1 MWYAFYVAWAR
12 TDGNDR
18 LSWAA
23 RPLCPLDLVVRSP
36 RNAESFKDWGFG
48 FMSSVID
55 RSSSR
60 IKPEKIEQA
69 VIRFAGDSGDGMQ
82 ITGSQFTNTVALYG
96 NDIATFPD
104 FPAEIRAPAGTLPG
118 VSGYQ
123 LHFASSDVY
132 TPGDAVDVLIAMN
145 PAALKV
151 NIADLKPNGILIV
164 NSDSFGENDLRKA
177 QLTANPLE
185 DHSLDKY
192 RLFSVELE
200 RLTRVSLEHLGLD
213 AKSMDRCK
221 NFFALGM
228 CYWLYN
234 RSTESTVRWIEDKF
248 KNKPLLVE
256 ANKLA
261 MKAGYSYCEATEAFQ
276 ISYEI
281 PPAQLAPGSYRN
293 MSGNQALALG
303 FVTASQKS
311 GLRLFQGSYPITPA
325 SDILHELAQYKDFG
339 VMTFQAEDEIAA
351 VTSTIGAAYA
361 GALGLTTTSGP
372 GMALKTEAIGLA
384 IAVEIPLVICDI
396 QRGGPS
402 TGLPTK
408 TEQADLLQALFGR
421 NSEAPVPV
429 IAPATPSDCF
439 WAAIEASRIAVKYM
453 VPVILLSDGYL
464 ANGAEPWRIP
474 DLAEIPEIPVQFA
487 TEPNSPGGYLPYKR
501 NPDTLARPWAV
512 PGTPGLE
519 HRIGGLEKQDVTGN
533 INYEP
538 LNHENMVRIRAAKVA
553 AIAQDIPEA
562 VPSGDPKGD
571 LLIIAWGSTHGAI
584 TAAVNAQRAEGRKI
598 GHVHLRHLNPLPS
611 NLGDV
616 IKRYKHVL
624 VPELNMGQLLWI
636 LRAKFLVD
644 AVGLN
649 KIQGRPFKQAELEQ
663 KIEEMLGVD

>member
-1 MWYAFYVAWAR
+1 MSTVIE
-12 TDGNDR
+12 T
-18 LSWAA
+18 
-23 RPLCPLDLVVRSP
+23 PL
-36 RNAESFKDWGFG
+36 
-48 FMSSVID
+48 
-55 RSSSR
+55 SR
-60 IKPEKIEQA
+60 IRPKKIDQA

-151 NIADLKPNGILIV
+151 NIADLKANGILIV
-164 NSDSFGENDLRKA
+164 NSDSFKETDLRKA
-177 QLTANPLE
+177 QMAANPLE
-185 DHSLDKY
+185 DHSLDKF
-192 RLFSVELE
+192 RVFSVELE
-200 RLTRVSLEHLGLD
+200 RLTRVALEHLGLD

-234 RSTESTVRWIEDKF
+234 RSMESTTRWIQDKF

-281 PPAQLAPGSYRN
+281 PPAQLAPGVYRN
-293 MSGNQALALG
+293 LSGNQALALG

-325 SDILHELAQYKDFG
+325 SDILHELSQYKDFG

-351 VTSTIGAAYA
+351 ITSAIGAAYA
-361 GALGLTTTSGP
+361 GALAITTTSGP
-372 GMALKTEAIGLA
+372 GMALKTEALGLA
-384 IAVEIPLVICDI
+384 VAVEIPLVICDI

-421 NSEAPVPV
+421 NSEAPVPIV
-429 IAPATPSDCF
+429 APATPSDCF
-439 WAAIEASRIAVKYM
+439 WAALEASRIAVKYM
-453 VPVILLSDGYL
+453 VPVIVLSDGYL

-474 DLAEIPEIPVQFA
+474 DVNEIPEFTVKFA
-487 TEPNSPGGYLPYKR
+487 KEPNAPNGYLPYKR
-501 NPDTLARPWAV
+501 DPQTLARPWAV
-512 PGTPGLE
+512 PGTAGLE
-519 HRIGGLEKQDVTGN
+519 HRVGGLEKQDVTGN

-553 AIAQDIPEA
+553 AVAQDIPDV
-562 VPSGDPKGD
+562 VPAGDTQGD
-571 LLIIAWGSTHGAI
+571 LLIVAWGSTHGAI
-584 TAAVNAQRAEGRKI
+584 TAAVKTQRAEGRKI

-611 NLGDV
+611 NLGEV
-616 IKRYKHVL
+616 ISSYKQVL

-636 LRAKFLVD
+636 LRAKYLVD
-644 AVGLN
+644 AIGLN
-649 KIQGRPFKQAELEQ
+649 KIQGRPFKQAELEE
-663 KIEEMLGVD
+663 KIEELLGT

>member
-1 MWYAFYVAWAR
+1 MSTLAEVPPVKTR
-12 TDGNDR
+12 R
-18 LSWAA
+18 EV
-23 RPLCPLDLVVRSP
+23 LD
-36 RNAESFKDWGFG
+36 
-48 FMSSVID
+48 
-55 RSSSR
+55 
-60 IKPEKIEQA
+60 QA

-82 ITGSQFTNTVALYG
+82 ITGSQFTNTAALYG

-104 FPAEIRAPAGTLPG
+104 YPAEIRAPAGTIPG
-118 VSGYQ
+118 VSGFQ
-123 LHFASSDVY
+123 LHFSSNEVY
-132 TPGDAVDVLIAMN
+132 TPGDAIDVLIAMN

-151 NIADLKPNGILIV
+151 NIADLKSNGILIV
-164 NSDSFGENDLRKA
+164 NSDSFKEGDLRKA
-177 QLTANPLE
+177 QMTSNPLE
-185 DHSLDKY
+185 DHSLDKF

-200 RLTRVSLEHLGLD
+200 RLTRRSLEHLGLD

-234 RSTESTVRWIEDKF
+234 RSMEPTVRWIDDKF

-261 MKAGYSYCEATEAFQ
+261 LKGGYSYCEATEAFQ
-276 ISYEI
+276 VSYEI
-281 PPAQLAPGSYRN
+281 PPAQLTPGLYRS

-303 FVTASQKS
+303 FVTAAQKS
-311 GLRLFQGSYPITPA
+311 GLTLFQGSYPITPA
-325 SDILHELAQYKDFG
+325 SDILHELSQYKDFG

-351 VTSTIGAAYA
+351 ITSSIGAAYA
-361 GALGLTTTSGP
+361 GALAITTTSGP
-372 GMALKTEAIGLA
+372 GMALKTEALGLA
-384 IAVEIPLVICDI
+384 VAVEIPLVICDI

-421 NSEAPVPV
+421 NSEAPIPV
-429 IAPATPSDCF
+429 LAASTPADCF
-439 WAAIEASRIAVKYM
+439 WVAIEACRIAVKYM
-453 VPVILLSDGYL
+453 VPVIILSDGYL

-474 DLAEIPEIPVQFA
+474 ELSDIPDFPVKFA
-487 TEPNSPGGYLPYKR
+487 TDPATFQPYKR
-501 NPDTLARPWAV
+501 DPQTLARPWAV

-519 HRIGGLEKQDVTGN
+519 HRIGGLEKQDPTGN

-553 AIAQDIPEA
+553 AIAQDIPN
-562 VPSGDPKGD
+562 VLPTGDPEGD
-571 LLIIAWGSTHGAI
+571 LLIVAWGSTYGSI
-584 TAAVNAQRAEGRKI
+584 TAALKTQRTKGHRI
-598 GHVHLRHLNPLPS
+598 GHLHLRHLNPLPS

-616 IKRYKHVL
+616 LKRYKRVL
-624 VPELNMGQLLWI
+624 VPELNMGQLLWV

-663 KIEEMLGVD
+663 KIEEMLGL

>member
-1 MWYAFYVAWAR
+1 MSTV
-12 TDGNDR
+12 TDT
-18 LSWAA
+18 
-23 RPLCPLDLVVRSP
+23 PL
-36 RNAESFKDWGFG
+36 
-48 FMSSVID
+48 
-55 RSSSR
+55 SR
-60 IKPEKIEQA
+60 IKPEKIDQA

-123 LHFASSDVY
+123 LHFASNDVF
-132 TPGDAVDVLIAMN
+132 TPGDSVDVLIAMN

-151 NIADLKPNGILIV
+151 NISDLKANGILIV
-164 NSDSFGENDLRKA
+164 NSDSFTENDLRKA
-177 QLTANPLE
+177 QMTVNPLE

-234 RSTESTVRWIEDKF
+234 RSMTSTTRWIEDKF

-281 PPAQLAPGSYRN
+281 PPAKLAPGFYRN
-293 MSGNQALALG
+293 LSGNQALALG
-303 FVTASQKS
+303 FVTAAQKS

-325 SDILHELAQYKDFG
+325 SDILHELSQYKDFG
-339 VMTFQAEDEIAA
+339 VTTFQAEDEIAA
-351 VTSTIGAAYA
+351 VTSAIGAAYG
-361 GALGLTTTSGP
+361 GALAITTTSGP

-384 IAVEIPLVICDI
+384 VAVEIPLVICDI

-408 TEQADLLQALFGR
+408 TEQADLLQALYGR
-421 NSEAPVPV
+421 NSEAPIPIV
-429 IAPATPSDCF
+429 APATPSECF
-439 WAAIEASRIAVKYM
+439 WAALEACRIAVKYM
-453 VPVILLSDGYL
+453 VPVIILSDGYL
-464 ANGAEPWRIP
+464 ANGAEPWKIP
-474 DLAEIPEIPVQFA
+474 NVEDIPEFAVTFA
-487 TEPNSPGGYLPYKR
+487 TEKNSPNAYLPYKR

-538 LNHENMVRIRAAKVA
+538 LNHEHMVRIRAAKVA
-553 AIAQDIPEA
+553 AIVQDIPDI
-562 VPSGDPKGD
+562 VPAGDDHGD
-571 LLIIAWGSTHGAI
+571 LLIVAWGSTHGAI
-584 TAAVNAQRAEGRKI
+584 TAAVNAQRAAGRKI
-598 GHVHLRHLNPLPS
+598 GHVHLRHLNPLPA

-616 IKRYKHVL
+616 IKRYKQVL
-624 VPELNMGQLLWI
+624 VPELNMGQLLWV
-636 LRAKFLVD
+636 LRAKYLVD
-644 AVGLN
+644 AIGLN
-649 KIQGRPFKQAELEQ
+649 KIQGRPFKQTELEQ
-663 KIEEMLGVD
+663 KIEELLGV

>member
-1 MWYAFYVAWAR
+1 MS
-12 TDGNDR
+12 T
-18 LSWAA
+18 LIES
-23 RPLCPLDLVVRSP
+23 PLAKHR
-36 RNAESFKDWGFG
+36 R
-48 FMSSVID
+48 
-55 RSSSR
+55 
-60 IKPEKIEQA
+60 EKIDQA

-123 LHFASSDVY
+123 LHFSSSDVY

-151 NIADLKPNGILIV
+151 NVADLKANGILIV
-164 NSDSFGENDLRKA
+164 NSDSFKEGDLRKA
-177 QLTANPLE
+177 QMTSNPLE
-185 DHSLDKY
+185 DHTLDKF
-192 RLFSVELE
+192 RLFPVELE
-200 RLTRVSLEHLGLD
+200 RLTRVALEHLGLD

-234 RSTESTVRWIEDKF
+234 RSMDSTVRWIEDKF
-248 KNKPLLVE
+248 KHKPLLVE

-281 PPAQLAPGSYRN
+281 PPAQLAPGKYRN
-293 MSGNQALALG
+293 LSGNQALALG

-325 SDILHELAQYKDFG
+325 SDILHELSQYKDFG

-351 VTSTIGAAYA
+351 ITSAIGAAYA
-361 GALGLTTTSGP
+361 GALAITTTSGP
-372 GMALKTEAIGLA
+372 GMALKTEAMGLA
-384 IAVEIPLVICDI
+384 VAVEIPLVVCDI

-421 NSEAPVPV
+421 NSEAPIPIV
-429 IAPATPSDCF
+429 AAATPSDCF
-439 WAAIEASRIAVKYM
+439 WAALEACRIAVKYM

-474 DLAEIPEIPVQFA
+474 DAADIPAFPVHFA
-487 TEPNSPGGYLPYKR
+487 TESNSANGYLPYKR
-501 NPDTLARPWAV
+501 DPQTLARPWAV

-538 LNHENMVRIRAAKVA
+538 LNHEKMVRIRAAKVT
-553 AIAQDIPEA
+553 AIAQDIPEIEP
-562 VPSGDPKGD
+562 VGDTHGD

-611 NLGDV
+611 NLGEV
-616 IKRYKHVL
+616 IQRYKKVL
-624 VPELNMGQLLWI
+624 VPELNMGQLLWV
-636 LRAKFLVD
+636 LRAKYLVD

-649 KIQGRPFKQAELEQ
+649 KIQGRPFKQSELEQ
-663 KIEEMLGVD
+663 KIEEMLEI